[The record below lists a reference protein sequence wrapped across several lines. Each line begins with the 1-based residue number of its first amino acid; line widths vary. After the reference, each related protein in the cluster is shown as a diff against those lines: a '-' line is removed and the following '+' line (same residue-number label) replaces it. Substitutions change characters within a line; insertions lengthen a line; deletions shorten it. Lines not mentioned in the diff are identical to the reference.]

1 MTNYDKGTQDEPVSD
16 TPAVDRPTRGKVAL
30 EAVFTGLMAG
40 VLVWLVLGELENPS
54 TWGRLGVLAYAL
66 LTGFYLWGLVKLL
79 RRRWAK
85 APVVSTPPVAY
96 LNRDGERWRVL
107 TDGTLALNQ
116 VTTSKGFTL
125 EEVNQDWGPLTPVQD

>member
-96 LNRDGERWRVL
+96 LDRDGERWRL
-107 TDGTLALNQ
+107 LEDGTWVINPR
-116 VTTSKGFTL
+116 TTANGWPL
-125 EEVNQDWGPLTPVQD
+125 EYVKREFGPLTPVQD